1 MITSYNGLKAQQ
13 YQSNYRSKQVL
24 ITLDTLVLDT
34 QSFIWTSVQVSHLGK
49 DVKQGCKPLK
59 DGRLLIDTSLLNKVL
74 LFNYRVFDPAVFK
87 AYYRK
92 NEKLIEPYFTEQ
104 PRFFYNYNEQSE
116 VDKLY
121 FGTGLNVSGN
131 ISRGLSVGN
140 AQDVVLNS
148 NLNLQMSGKLGKGV
162 SILAAISDENNP
174 IQPQGN
180 TQQIQDFDKVY
191 ITIFKDSSQLTVG
204 DFLMQ
209 NNRNNYFLKYY
220 KKSRGLQFNNMSTVK
235 GGKLYSGIDAA
246 VSRGKFVRNEFQGI
260 EGNQGPYRLTGANN
274 EQNIIVISGTEVVYL
289 DGNRLERGQQN
300 DYVIDYNVGEIVFM
314 PRKLINQFSRIV
326 VEFQY
331 SDRNYNRSVFTVSNV
346 FQTGKWTNSVHY
358 FTEQDSRF
366 QPTDTSNR
374 GQIQS
379 ILENAGDN
387 KPLFEAI
394 RTFRTFQTDRVNYL
408 KRDSL
413 GYDIYVFTNQEGI
426 DSFYYSVNF
435 SYVGEGKGNY
445 ILKASS
451 ANGRVFEWI
460 QPNGTQAR
468 GSYEPY
474 IELVAPQRMQM
485 LSLQSA
491 YQFSNNSSMKLEG
504 AYSNYNK
511 NTFSALEKFNDDGIG
526 LFFSTQQRQI
536 KVKKMQIDN
545 AVKLEYVS
553 KNFKFVERY
562 RAVEFNRIWNRQLS
576 NQSLNNVLASEFI
589 GDLNTK
595 FIFNNKHTA
604 KVELSNYTK
613 INQLDGLRLVGN
625 YAFQGT
631 QFSFKVNGE
640 NTQTAEKGFLVNR
653 QNKIQS
659 YRSDLAYQFQKVQ
672 LGVSGEMEESRFNND
687 TSEALQL
694 QSFKYEQVSFNVKSL
709 LSKQFNYKI
718 EGSVRQDYIPRGQQF
733 EFFSNSIN
741 YSINADYISKKSN
754 RLSLVQTYRYF
765 RQKVAIDQP
774 QTVLGR
780 LEYVASFL
788 KKTIVSNSYYQ
799 VGTGREQKR
808 QFSYLPVLSGTGT
821 HSWIDYNGNGLEEL
835 NEFEVAAF
843 KDQANY
849 VKVFLPTNEFI
860 YSYINEFNQSFRIQ
874 APLNWQSQNKFKRFI
889 SRFNTI
895 TSYKADR
902 RLTDNDLRVVL
913 NPFQLNVADS
923 TLITVNGLIKQTTF
937 FNRSNSKFGIEHNIQ
952 TSRGK
957 QFLNNGFEW
966 RQQDKQSLVNRIGIS
981 KQINLIVQAEQSV
994 KSNQSQF
1001 FENRNFRYTSQFFS
1015 PELFYQSSK
1024 GFRLG
1029 SFYKYTQALNDPLF
1043 SKDKAFIHEFGLE
1056 GRYFIV
1062 NRGNID
1068 VKASRFNVN
1077 YLGNVSSPLG
1087 FDILNGLNNGN
1098 NTTWSVSIGGKAK
1111 NNLQIN
1117 VSYEGRQNQFG
1128 PIVHIGRAEARYI
1141 F

>member
-1 MITSYNGLKAQQ
+1 MIICTSIQISYLN
-13 YQSNYRSKQVL
+13 S
-24 ITLDTLVLDT
+24 
-34 QSFIWTSVQVSHLGK
+34 
-49 DVKQGCKPLK
+49 DVKYKCKPLNN
-59 DGRLLIDTSLLNKVL
+59 GRILVDTSLINKTLN
-74 LFNYRVFDPAVFK
+74 FSYRVFDAVVFK
-87 AYYRK
+87 DYFRK
-92 NEKLIEPYFTEQ
+92 SEKLIEPYFTEQ
-104 PRFFYNYNEQSE
+104 PRYFYNYNEKVE
-116 VDKLY
+116 MDKLY
-121 FGTGLNVSGN
+121 FGNGLNVSGN

-209 NNRNNYFLKYY
+209 SNRDNYFLKYY
-220 KKSRGLQFNNMSTVK
+220 KKSRGMQFGNIANIK
-235 GGKLYSGIDAA
+235 KGKLYSEVDAA

-346 FQTGKWTNSVHY
+346 FKTGKWSNSVHY

-379 ILENAGDN
+379 ILENAGDDR
-387 KPLFEAI
+387 PLFEAI
-394 RTFRTFQTDRVNYL
+394 RTFKAFQTDRVNYL

-413 GYDIYVFTNQEGI
+413 GYEIFVFTNQEGI
-426 DSFYYSVNF
+426 DSLYYSVNF

-445 ILKASS
+445 VLKASS
-451 ANGRVFEWI
+451 ANGRVFEWV
-460 QPNGTQAR
+460 QPNGLQAR
-468 GSYEPY
+468 GNYEPY
-474 IELVAPQRMQM
+474 IELVAPQRIQM
-485 LSLQSA
+485 LSFQSA
-491 YQFSNNSSMKLEG
+491 YQFNSHSDMKIEAAYTNN
-504 AYSNYNK
+504 NK
-511 NTFSALEKFNDDGIG
+511 NTFSAIDKFNDDGFG
-526 LFFSTQQRQI
+526 LFFSTQQKQI
-536 KVKKMQIDN
+536 KVKKLQIDN
-545 AVKLEYVS
+545 AIKLEYVS

-576 NQSLNNVLASEFI
+576 NQSVNSVLASEFI

-595 FIFNNKHTA
+595 IKFNNYHSA
-604 KVELSNYTK
+604 KLELSNYTK
-613 INQLDGLRLVGN
+613 INQLDGLRMVGN
-625 YAFQGT
+625 YAYQGNRL
-631 QFSFKVNGE
+631 SFKINGE
-640 NTQTAEKGFLVNR
+640 NTQTAEKGLLVNN
-653 QNKIQS
+653 QNKIKS
-659 YRSDLAYQFQKVQ
+659 YRSDVEYQFKKIQI
-672 LGVSGEMEESRFNND
+672 GVSGEMEESQFNND
-687 TSEALQL
+687 TNIALLL
-694 QSFKYEQVSFNVKSL
+694 QSFKYEQLGFNIKSL
-709 LSKQFNYKI
+709 QTKQFNYKI
-718 EGSVRQDYIPRGQQF
+718 EGSLRRDYSPNAQSF
-733 EFFSNSIN
+733 ELFSNSIN
-741 YSINADYISKKSN
+741 YSITADYISKKSN

-765 RQKVAIDQP
+765 IQKVAIDQP

-780 LEYVASFL
+780 LEYVSSFL
-788 KKTIVSNSYYQ
+788 KKSIVSNSYYQ

-835 NEFEVAAF
+835 NEFEIAAF

-874 APLNWQSQNKFKRFI
+874 SPLNWQSQSKIKRLI

-902 RLTDNDLRVVL
+902 RLTDNNLMVVL

-923 TLITVNGLIKQTTF
+923 SLITVNGLIKQTTF

-966 RQQDKQSLVNRIGIS
+966 RQQDKQSVFNRIGLS
-981 KQINLIVQAEQSV
+981 KQFNLIIQAEQSV

-1001 FENRNFRYTSQFFS
+1001 FENRNFKYVSQLIS
-1015 PELFYQSSK
+1015 PEIFYQSSK
-1024 GFRLG
+1024 GIRLG
-1029 SFYKYTQALNDPLF
+1029 SFYKYTQALNDPLI
-1043 SKDKAFIHEFGLE
+1043 STDKAFIHEFGFE

-1062 NRGNID
+1062 NKGNID

-1077 YLGNVSSPLG
+1077 YIGNVNSPLG

-1098 NTTWSVSIGGKAK
+1098 NTTWSVSLGGKAK